1 MSVDPLECK
10 HPEISTYCQANNNP
24 IKYIDPDGLDNF
36 IISEV
41 SGEIIRQKT
50 DGKTHSFY
58 LSDGKSNVFVGAF
71 EYNKKDLIGLSGR
84 ISFTN
89 TKGESA
95 AFAVKSGSE
104 NKSFISSN
112 ALAALIGAVGTVAF
126 SDITINQF
134 SYSDGRSP
142 APSVSHKNG
151 KNGDLR
157 YLRTDKSGSQT
168 DVGSNNFDEQREQAL
183 TNALYKFG
191 RKDMI
196 SEKYNNKLLP
206 HTSSARDRGIGSNHS
221 NHLHLQGFKPNIKT
235 VEYINALP
243 EVVVIGKRK

>member
-1 MSVDPLECK
+1 M
-10 HPEISTYCQANNNP
+10 
-24 IKYIDPDGLDNF
+24 
-36 IISEV
+36 
-41 SGEIIRQKT
+41 
-50 DGKTHSFY
+50 
-58 LSDGKSNVFVGAF
+58 
-71 EYNKKDLIGLSGR
+71 
-84 ISFTN
+84 
-89 TKGESA
+89 
-95 AFAVKSGSE
+95 
-104 NKSFISSN
+104 
-112 ALAALIGAVGTVAF
+112 AALIGAVGTVAF

-142 APSVSHKNG
+142 APSVSHKDG

-183 TNALYKFG
+183 TNALHKFG
-191 RKDMI
+191 WKDMI
-196 SEKYNNKLLP
+196 SKKYNNKLLP